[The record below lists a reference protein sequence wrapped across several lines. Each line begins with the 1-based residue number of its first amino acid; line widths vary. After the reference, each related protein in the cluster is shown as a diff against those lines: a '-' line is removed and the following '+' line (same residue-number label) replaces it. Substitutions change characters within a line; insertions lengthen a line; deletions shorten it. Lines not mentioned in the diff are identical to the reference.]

1 MGKIGFATGFLL
13 PDFRDQKQWG
23 WQFLPNH
30 AESMLNL
37 RDCSHPSSS
46 SDFGAVIAAECL
58 QGSAVAPSLFT
69 VAIQIVQ
76 DIEVGSGSDVAYRIH
91 EALNWRITR
100 FGQQARDN
108 QAAALF
114 LNEDATC
121 WQAKLQ
127 QPIWDRDKQK
137 ARKYETPV
145 GAGSRA
151 YLPPIPPEVRQRIA
165 DRYAIDVPIAGNF
178 WAWAKHANVPI
189 VITEGAKKALALL
202 SQGYVAIA
210 LYGVN
215 GGYRSKDV
223 LGNPCTPYL
232 IEDLVPFFQQPRSVY
247 LAFDQDAATATRQ
260 KVNLALSRF
269 SKLLT
274 QTESTVQIIQW
285 DGAIGKGVDDLI
297 VQGGA
302 EQFDRAYQSAPTIDE
317 WRILLHL
324 SKQLT
329 LRPSKVIETP
339 DLSQIE
345 FVDLPATGII
355 AIASPKGTGKTKCIA
370 GMIQPT
376 DTVALATHRVCLG
389 RNLCSRVGIHW
400 RGDLDK
406 FKGQFIAGDAYTL
419 QVGFCVDSL
428 LAIDPD
434 RFADC
439 VLIIDEVVQVLRHL
453 LTSSTCRK
461 DGKLPAL
468 LARLRQLMQV
478 AKRVIIADADL
489 DDASLHYLADLRGDR
504 QPVYLIRNDLKATG
518 YAVSFI
524 QAPNDTPALAKLVEV
539 VQQGNRAFISTDSK
553 AASKR
558 LAKLL
563 NQLDVKFLLLNS
575 ETSGGQ
581 EEQAFIANPD
591 AVLQTADYPVVIATP
606 SLSTGASIESDYF
619 DRVFGLFYGA
629 SSTDAD
635 MAQGLS
641 RVRIN
646 VPRIVW
652 CAETGINL
660 SSVSTSTNPILIK
673 TALKHRTDAST
684 MLLRCQLREDV
695 LTALDTY
702 DWQADPH
709 LQLWAQISAKTNF
722 AMLNLR
728 VALRTRLRHEGNQV
742 EVWDLETNPL
752 LKETIKQLR
761 QEIKTAEAQ
770 AIANAR
776 ILTPDERRL
785 LESQEATVPEDQ
797 LNLEKTAIAE
807 FYRLTDEEVTAEV
820 VLRDKQGKT
829 RREIMAL
836 EPLFIQSLASSRDT
850 RTLERQVDW
859 GQGLCPWTFGLDTV
873 RTKALQQLG
882 ITEFLDPDRR
892 WTKYDT
898 KPVADL
904 ARAAKQQMKELL
916 NYTVSDKVSDTQI
929 VHDLLDRLG
938 IKVKQT
944 QWSNKVTGHE
954 GEKLRVYQLDPNCW
968 QFVLDLLL
976 RRNPE
981 LLITESAIG
990 SPPLLIINNLIGG
1003 DPKQSGDSPIPS
1015 PHPTT
1020 PLSHHL
1026 EEVKPWDTAV

>member
-1 MGKIGFATGFLL
+1 MPNLL
-13 PDFRDQKQWG
+13 DRAEP
-23 WQFLPNH
+23 LAH
-30 AESMLNL
+30 ANFSPMIET
-37 RDCSHPSSS
+37 
-46 SDFGAVIAAECL
+46 ECI
-58 QGSAVAPSLFT
+58 QGSAIAADLFAVA
-69 VAIQIVQ
+69 VQVVQ
-76 DIEVGSGSDVAYRIH
+76 DTEIGSGGDVSYPIH

-100 FGQQARDN
+100 FGQQARTN
-108 QAAALF
+108 QFAALF
-114 LNEDATC
+114 LNEDGSC
-121 WQAKLQ
+121 WQAKLS
-127 QPIWDRDKQK
+127 QPLWDREHHK
-137 ARKYETPV
+137 ARKYETPI

-151 YLPPIPPEVRQRIA
+151 YFPPVPAEIRQRIA
-165 DRYAIDVPIAGNF
+165 DRYNRAIPSTGNF
-178 WAWAKHANVPI
+178 WDWVRQSAVPI

-215 GGYRSKDV
+215 GGYRSTDA

-232 IEDLVPFFQQPRSVY
+232 IPDLVPLMRSDRAIY
-247 LAFDQDAATATRQ
+247 LAFDQDAADTTRQ

-274 QTESTVQIIQW
+274 QTASTVQIMQW
-285 DGAIGKGVDDLI
+285 DGTIGKGADDLI
-297 VQGGA
+297 VNGGA
-302 EQFDRAYQSAPTIDE
+302 ALCDRAYQTAPTIDE

-329 LRPSKVIETP
+329 LRPSKIVATQ
-339 DLSQIE
+339 DLSQLE
-345 FVDLPATGII
+345 FADLPLTGMI

-370 GMIQPT
+370 GLIQPT

-406 FKGQFIAGDAYTL
+406 FQGQFITGDAYTL

-434 RFADC
+434 RFAGC

-478 AKRVIIADADL
+478 SRRVIVADADL
-489 DDASLHYLADLRGDR
+489 DDATLHYLSDLRGDR

-518 YAVSFI
+518 YAVNFI
-524 QAPNDTPALAKLVEV
+524 QAPNDTPALAKLVEA
-539 VQQGNRAFISTDSK
+539 VQQGDRVFVSTDSK

-591 AVLQTADYPVVIATP
+591 AVLKTADYPVVIATP
-606 SLSTGASIESDYF
+606 SLSTGASIESEYF
-619 DRVFGLFYGA
+619 DQVFGLFYGA

-641 RVRIN
+641 RVRPN
-646 VPRIVW
+646 VPRVVW
-652 CAETGINL
+652 CSETGINL
-660 SSVSTSTNPILIK
+660 CSVSAATNPIVIK
-673 TALKHRTDAST
+673 TALKNRTDAST
-684 MLLRCQLREDV
+684 MLLRCQLREDIQ
-695 LTALDTY
+695 TALDTY

-728 VALRTRLRHEGNQV
+728 IALRTRLRHEGNRVQ
-742 EVWDLETNPL
+742 VWDLETDPI
-752 LKETIKQLR
+752 LKATIKQLR
-761 QEIKTAEAQ
+761 QDIKTAEAN
-770 AIANAR
+770 AIAKAR
-776 ILTPDERRL
+776 VLSSSERRS
-785 LESQEATVPEDQ
+785 LESQEATSPEDQ
-797 LNLEKTAIAE
+797 LNLEKTTIAE
-807 FYRLTDEEVTAEV
+807 FYRLTDETVTAEV
-820 VLRDKQGKT
+820 VLRDRQGKT
-829 RREIMAL
+829 RRELMAL
-836 EPLFIQSLASSRDT
+836 EPLLIQSLAAVRDT
-850 RTLERQVDW
+850 KALERQIEW
-859 GQGLCPWTFGLDTV
+859 GQGLCPWTLGLDTV
-873 RTKALQQLG
+873 RTTALQHLG
-882 ITEFLDPDRR
+882 MTEFLDPDKR

-898 KPVADL
+898 QPIADR

-938 IKVKQT
+938 IKVKQA
-944 QWSNKVTGHE
+944 QWSTKVPEHE
-954 GEKLRVYQLDPNCW
+954 GEKLRVYQLDPDCW
-968 QFVLDLLL
+968 RFVMDLLR

-981 LLITESAIG
+981 VAAGSDFKG
-990 SPPLLIINNLIGG
+990 SPLVLSINQLIGG
-1003 DPKQSGDSPIPS
+1003 DPQIIAHSEQQKLTPPADRVI
-1015 PHPTT
+1015 HPQEDAN
-1020 PLSHHL
+1020 S
-1026 EEVKPWDTAV
+1026 WDIAI

>member
-1 MGKIGFATGFLL
+1 MAKLL
-13 PDFRDQKQWG
+13 DRPIK
-23 WQFLPNH
+23 PNIIT
-30 AESMLNL
+30 E
-37 RDCSHPSSS
+37 
-46 SDFGAVIAAECL
+46 FTAAIRTECIT
-58 QGSAVAPSLFT
+58 GSAIAPVLFES
-69 VAIQIVQ
+69 AIQAIQ
-76 DIEVGSGSDVAYRIH
+76 DTEIRSGGEVLYPLH
-91 EALNWRITR
+91 EALNWRLSR
-100 FGQQARDN
+100 FGQQARTN

-114 LNEDATC
+114 LNEDGSC

-127 QPIWDRDKQK
+127 QPIWDRDQQK

-145 GAGSRA
+145 GAGARA
-151 YLPPIPPEVRQRIA
+151 YLPPIPDAIRQRIA
-165 DRYAIDVPIAGNF
+165 DRYNLTVPTDGSF
-178 WAWAKHANVPI
+178 WAWVNRSAVPI

-215 GGYRSKDV
+215 GGYRSKDA
-223 LGNPCTPYL
+223 LGNACNPYL
-232 IEDLVPFFQQPRSVY
+232 IPDLVPFVQKARSIY
-247 LAFDQDAATATRQ
+247 LAFDQDAAETTRQ
-260 KVNLALSRF
+260 KVNLALLRF

-274 QTESTVQIIQW
+274 QTESTVEIIQW
-285 DGAIGKGVDDLI
+285 DGTIGKGADDLI
-297 VQGGA
+297 VNAGVEA
-302 EQFDRAYQSAPTIDE
+302 FDRAYQSAPTIDE

-324 SKQLT
+324 AKQLT
-329 LRPSKVIETP
+329 LRPAKIVTTQ
-339 DLSQIE
+339 DLSQMQLD
-345 FVDLPATGII
+345 DLPDTGII
-355 AIASPKGTGKTKCIA
+355 GIASPKGTGKTKCIA
-370 GMIQPT
+370 AMLKPT

-439 VLIIDEVVQVLRHL
+439 VLVIDEVVQVLRHL

-478 AKRVIIADADL
+478 ARRVIVADADL
-489 DDASLHYLADLRGDR
+489 DDATLHYLADLRGDR

-518 YAVSFI
+518 FTVNFI
-524 QAPNDTPALAKLVEV
+524 QAPNDTPALAKLVEA
-539 VQQGNRAFISTDSK
+539 VQTGDRVFISTDSK

-563 NQLDVKFLLLNS
+563 NQLDIKFLLLNS
-575 ETSGGQ
+575 ETSGGP

-591 AVLQTADYPVVIATP
+591 AILATADYPVVIATP
-606 SLSTGASIESDYF
+606 SLSTGASIECDYF
-619 DRVFGLFYGA
+619 DQVFGLFYGA

-635 MAQGLS
+635 MSQGLS
-641 RVRIN
+641 RVRQT
-646 VPRIVW
+646 VPRVVW

-660 SSVSTSTNPILIK
+660 CSVSASTNPMLIK
-673 TALKHRTDAST
+673 TALKNRTDAST

-695 LTALDTY
+695 QLALDHY

-728 VALRTRLRHEGNQV
+728 VALRTRLRHEGNFVQI
-742 EVWDLETNPL
+742 WDLDTDPI

-761 QEIKTAEAQ
+761 QDIKTAEAQ
-770 AIANAR
+770 AIARAR
-776 ILTPDERRL
+776 VLTSSERHQ
-785 LESQEATVPEDQ
+785 LESQEATSPEDQ
-797 LNLEKTAIAE
+797 LNLEKTTIAE

-820 VLRDKQGKT
+820 VLRDRQGKT
-829 RREIMAL
+829 RREMMAL
-836 EPLFIQSLASSRDT
+836 EPLFIRSLAPARDAKA
-850 RTLERQVDW
+850 LERQVEW
-859 GQGLCPWTFGLDTV
+859 GHGLCPWTLGLDTV
-873 RTKALQQLG
+873 RTTALLRLG
-882 ITEFLDPDRR
+882 INEFINPDKR

-898 KPVADL
+898 QQVADR

-938 IKVKQT
+938 IKVKQV
-944 QWSNKVTGHE
+944 QWSTKVPEHE
-954 GEKLRVYQLDPNCW
+954 GEKLRVYQLDPDCW
-968 QFVLDLLL
+968 QFVIDLLL

-981 LLITESAIG
+981 LAAASDFKG
-990 SPPLLIINNLIGG
+990 SPLVLTISDFTGG
-1003 DPKQSGDSPIPS
+1003 DPK
-1015 PHPTT
+1015 T
-1020 PLSHHL
+1020 PPQTESANPYTERDLPVNSAP
-1026 EEVKPWDTAV
+1026 EDRSWAEAV